1 MFKLNKKI
9 FTLFGIGFLP
19 ISGSMGSLVAIFVY
33 YIFYNYLNLL
43 SFIFFIIFIFFYSIF
58 FLKKSL
64 NQSFSSS
71 DPKEIVIDEFIGQS
85 IPLLL
90 CENNF
95 FLIILSFLLFRLF
108 DITKPWPVSYFD
120 LKVKSANGV
129 LMDDIIAGL
138 YAFFVIYLWV

>member
-1 MFKLNKKI
+1 M
-9 FTLFGIGFLP
+9 FGIGFLP
-19 ISGSMGSLVAIFVY
+19 ISGTIGSLIAIFVY
-33 YIFYNYLNLL
+33 FIFYNYLNLL
-43 SFIFFIIFIFFYSIF
+43 SFIVLIILIFFYSIF
-58 FLKKSL
+58 FLDKTIK
-64 NQSFSSS
+64 QSFSTS

-108 DITKPWPVSYFD
+108 DITKPWPASYFD
-120 LKVKSANGV
+120 LKVKNANGV

-138 YAFFVIYLWV
+138 YTFFFIYLWI

>member
-1 MFKLNKKI
+1 M
-9 FTLFGIGFLP
+9 FGIGFLP
-19 ISGSMGSLVAIFVY
+19 ISGTIGSLIAIFVY
-33 YIFYNYLNLL
+33 FIFYNYLNLL
-43 SFIFFIIFIFFYSIF
+43 SFIVFIILIFFYSIF
-58 FLKKSL
+58 FLDKTIKR
-64 NQSFSSS
+64 SFSTS

-108 DITKPWPVSYFD
+108 DITKPWPASYFD
-120 LKVKSANGV
+120 LKVKNANGV

-138 YAFFVIYLWV
+138 YTFFFIYLWV

>member
-19 ISGSMGSLVAIFVY
+19 ISGTMGSLVAIFFY

-43 SFIFFIIFIFFYSIF
+43 SFIFFIIFIFFYSFF
-58 FLKKSL
+58 FLNKSI
-64 NQSFSSS
+64 NKSFSSS
-71 DPKEIVIDEFIGQS
+71 DPKEVVIDEFIGQS
-85 IPLLL
+85 IPLIL

-108 DITKPWPVSYFD
+108 DITKPWPASYFD
-120 LKVKSANGV
+120 LKVKSASGV

-138 YAFFVIYLWV
+138 YTFFIIYLWV

>member
-1 MFKLNKKI
+1 M
-9 FTLFGIGFLP
+9 FGIGFLP
-19 ISGSMGSLVAIFVY
+19 ISGTIGSLIAIFVY
-33 YIFYNYLNLL
+33 FIFYNYLNLL
-43 SFIFFIIFIFFYSIF
+43 SFIVLIILIFFCSIF
-58 FLKKSL
+58 FLDKTIK
-64 NQSFSSS
+64 QSFSTS

-108 DITKPWPVSYFD
+108 DITKPWPASYFD
-120 LKVKSANGV
+120 LKVKNANGV

-138 YAFFVIYLWV
+138 YTSFFIYLWL

>member
-1 MFKLNKKI
+1 M
-9 FTLFGIGFLP
+9 FGIGFLP
-19 ISGSMGSLVAIFVY
+19 ISGTIGSLIAIFVY
-33 YIFYNYLNLL
+33 FIFYNYINLL
-43 SFIFFIIFIFFYSIF
+43 SFIVFIILIFFYSIF
-58 FLKKSL
+58 FLDKTIK
-64 NQSFSSS
+64 QSFSTS

-108 DITKPWPVSYFD
+108 DITKPWPASYFD
-120 LKVKSANGV
+120 LKVKNANGV

-138 YAFFVIYLWV
+138 YTFFFIYLWV

>member
-1 MFKLNKKI
+1 M
-9 FTLFGIGFLP
+9 FGIGFLP
-19 ISGSMGSLVAIFVY
+19 ISGTIGSLIAIFVY
-33 YIFYNYLNLL
+33 FIFYNYLNLL
-43 SFIFFIIFIFFYSIF
+43 SFIVLIILIFFYSFF
-58 FLKKSL
+58 FLDKTIKR
-64 NQSFSSS
+64 SFSTS

-108 DITKPWPVSYFD
+108 DITKPWPASYFD
-120 LKVKSANGV
+120 LKVKNANGV

-138 YAFFVIYLWV
+138 YTFFFIYLWI

>member
-1 MFKLNKKI
+1 MFKLNNKI

-19 ISGSMGSLVAIFVY
+19 ISGTIGSLIAIFFY
-33 YIFYNYLNLL
+33 FIFYNYLNLL
-43 SFIFFIIFIFFYSIF
+43 SFFVFIILIFFYTIF
-58 FLKKSL
+58 FLDKTIK
-64 NQSFSSS
+64 QSFSTS

-108 DITKPWPVSYFD
+108 DITKPWPASYFD
-120 LKVKSANGV
+120 LKVNNANGV

-138 YAFFVIYLWV
+138 YTFFFIYLWI

>member
-1 MFKLNKKI
+1 M
-9 FTLFGIGFLP
+9 FGIGFLP
-19 ISGSMGSLVAIFVY
+19 ISGTIGSLIAIFVY
-33 YIFYNYLNLL
+33 FIFFNYLNLL
-43 SFIFFIIFIFFYSIF
+43 SFIVFIILIFFYSIF
-58 FLKKSL
+58 FLDKTIKR
-64 NQSFSSS
+64 SFSTS

-108 DITKPWPVSYFD
+108 DITKPWPASYFD
-120 LKVKSANGV
+120 LKVKNANGV

-138 YAFFVIYLWV
+138 YTFFFIYLWI

>member
-19 ISGSMGSLVAIFVY
+19 ISGTMGSLVAIFFY

-58 FLKKSL
+58 FLNKSL
-64 NQSFSSS
+64 KQSFSSS

-85 IPLLL
+85 IPLLI
-90 CENNF
+90 CGNNF

-108 DITKPWPVSYFD
+108 DITKPWPASYFD
-120 LKVKSANGV
+120 LKIKNATGV
-129 LMDDIIAGL
+129 IMDDVIAGIYTFL
-138 YAFFVIYLWV
+138 IIYLCI

>member
-1 MFKLNKKI
+1 M
-9 FTLFGIGFLP
+9 FGIGFLP
-19 ISGSMGSLVAIFVY
+19 ISGTIGSLIAIFVY
-33 YIFYNYLNLL
+33 FIFYNYLNLL
-43 SFIFFIIFIFFYSIF
+43 SFIVFIILIFFYSIF
-58 FLKKSL
+58 FLDKTIKR
-64 NQSFSSS
+64 SFSTS

-108 DITKPWPVSYFD
+108 DITKPWPASYFD
-120 LKVKSANGV
+120 LKVKNANGV

-138 YAFFVIYLWV
+138 YTYFFIYLWI

>member
-1 MFKLNKKI
+1 MYKLNKRI

-19 ISGSMGSLVAIFVY
+19 ISGTMGSLVAIFFY

-58 FLKKSL
+58 FLNKSL
-64 NQSFSSS
+64 KQSFSSS

-85 IPLLL
+85 IPLIL

-95 FLIILSFLLFRLF
+95 FLIILSFFLFRLF
-108 DITKPWPVSYFD
+108 DITKPWPASYFD
-120 LKVKSANGV
+120 LKVKNANGV

-138 YAFFVIYLWV
+138 YTSFFIYLWV